1 MKIAKVLTALLLALC
16 LCLTAT
22 ACGAA
27 PAPAVP
33 DAASE
38 MAGNSDARRQ
48 CFFR

>member
-33 DAASE
+33 DAAQR
-38 MAGNSDARRQ
+38 GLRRGRPEQ
-48 CFFR
+48 